1 MEAVKGS
8 GRWYLL
14 LASVAAAMLAVAGCA
29 PQAQINMLERNIAGL
44 QVENERLTKQVQ
56 ELQQQ
61 VKAVTGETGSYG
73 EADIRKV
80 VANLKVRVDALE
92 SEMLRINGFLE
103 QVKYRQDQQEQELQK
118 QRELI
123 QDEINKLRKELSLVQ
138 TSAETAREV
147 EETRKKVEE
156 GRIDLYQKGLEL
168 FKQEKFQEAKQVLK
182 AYIQQNPEAPLVANA
197 YFWIGE
203 CEYKSNRFEEA
214 ILEYQ
219 KVISN
224 YPESNKVPDALL
236 KQGFAF
242 ARLGDVESARIV
254 LKKLL
259 KAYPNSPQAKVA
271 RKQLARLK

>member
-1 MEAVKGS
+1 MEWSRLTSK
-8 GRWYLL
+8 RLL
-14 LASVAAAMLAVAGCA
+14 LAGALMALLASGCA

-44 QVENERLTKQVQ
+44 QVENERLA
-56 ELQQQ
+56 QQ
-61 VKAVTGETGSYG
+61 VKELQEQVRSVTGETGVSG
-73 EADIRKV
+73 EADLRKV

-92 SEMLRINGFLE
+92 SEMLRLNGFME
-103 QVKYRQDQQEQELQK
+103 QVKYRQDQQEQEIQK

-123 QDEINKLRKELSLVQ
+123 LDEINKLRKELSLVQ

-156 GRIDLYQKGLEL
+156 GQIDLYQKGLDL
-168 FKQEKFQEAKQVLK
+168 YRQGKYQEAKQVLK

-242 ARLGDVESARIV
+242 ARLGDTESARIV
-254 LKKLL
+254 LRKLL
-259 KAYPNSPQAKVA
+259 KAYPTSPQAKVA

>member
-1 MEAVKGS
+1 MEWSRLTSK
-8 GRWYLL
+8 RLL
-14 LASVAAAMLAVAGCA
+14 LAGALTALLASGCA

-44 QVENERLTKQVQ
+44 QVENERLA
-56 ELQQQ
+56 QQ
-61 VKAVTGETGSYG
+61 VKELQEQVRSVTGETGVSG
-73 EADIRKV
+73 EADLRKV

-92 SEMLRINGFLE
+92 SEMLRLNGFME
-103 QVKYRQDQQEQELQK
+103 QVKYRQDQQEQEIQK

-123 QDEINKLRKELSLVQ
+123 LDEINKLRKELSLVQ

-156 GRIDLYQKGLEL
+156 GQIDLYQKGLDL
-168 FKQEKFQEAKQVLK
+168 YRQGKYQEAKQVLK

-242 ARLGDVESARIV
+242 ARLGDTESARIV
-254 LKKLL
+254 LRKLL
-259 KAYPNSPQAKVA
+259 KAYPTSPQAKVA